1 MYPYTAPVHSLRHL
15 ITFAYVQ
22 TNYTSSDIHKY
33 VLDNFWLI
41 KITQF
46 LLSLWQFLTG
56 GDPFPGVYMR
66 DIPAL
71 LRNGFR
77 MSRPKF
83 VSATLWVA
91 VIVKQVVRVV
101 QTATPVMLNFSV
113 PPPSPLPLHCISVE
127 GWGRDYYFS
136 YKHRAGRDRYIC
148 FGIPKLS

>member
-22 TNYTSSDIHKY
+22 TNYTFSDLQIC
-33 VLDNFWLI
+33 LNNFWLI

-101 QTATPVMLNFSV
+101 QTATPVMLNFSF
-113 PPPSPLPLHCISVE
+113 PPPSPLHCISVE